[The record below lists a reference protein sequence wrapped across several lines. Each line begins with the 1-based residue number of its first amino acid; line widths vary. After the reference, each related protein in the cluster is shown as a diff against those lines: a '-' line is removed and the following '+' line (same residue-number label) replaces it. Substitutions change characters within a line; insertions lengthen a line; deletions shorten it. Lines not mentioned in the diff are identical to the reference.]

1 MIGGFAFHRYQDILG
16 RELRT
21 HVCLRLKMNEDFAN
35 RLVDSVVFAVSYIKR
50 ISKPADG
57 DPVYINGRPQQLDDT

>member
-1 MIGGFAFHRYQDILG
+1 
-16 RELRT
+16 
-21 HVCLRLKMNEDFAN
+21 MNEDFAN